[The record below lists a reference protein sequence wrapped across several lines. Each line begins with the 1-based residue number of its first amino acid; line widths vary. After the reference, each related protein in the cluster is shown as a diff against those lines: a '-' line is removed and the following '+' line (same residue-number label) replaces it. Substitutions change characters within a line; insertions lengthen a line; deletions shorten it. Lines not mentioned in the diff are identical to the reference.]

1 MNRLIAPALL
11 ASMVTIA
18 LAGCAVYP
26 AAPGPGVD
34 VNVAVGWHGDRYW
47 DGHRYWER
55 AEWERAH
62 PPRDDRGDQRRWD
75 DNNRQY

>member
-1 MNRLIAPALL
+1 MNKLIAPALL
-11 ASMVTIA
+11 ASFVTIA

-34 VNVAVGWHGDRYW
+34 VNVGIGWHGDRYW

-62 PPRDDRGDQRRWD
+62 PPRDDERRGDD
-75 DNNRQY
+75 YRQY